1 MSKPTILSV
10 LAHPDDES
18 FGMGGTLALYA
29 KRGVSVH
36 LICATRGEVGE
47 VDTDYLEGFQSIA
60 ERRESELR
68 CAAGI
73 LGLSGV
79 HFLNYRDSGMPGS
92 PDNQH
97 PRALFAAPV
106 DVVASQVT
114 GYIRQLKPQVV
125 LTFDPIGG
133 YRHPDHIAIHQATVR
148 AFELAG
154 DATFSTN
161 GLPPYQP
168 QKLYYHTF
176 PRGYMKLLV
185 RLMPLFGKDPR
196 KWGRN
201 EDIDLLALASEDFP
215 VHAVINY
222 REVGE
227 LKTEASACHASQ
239 GGAGLSRGLS
249 SWLVRLRGNKDNFMR
264 AYPPPRRGR
273 REKDLFEGINHT
285 SWTTHG

>member
-1 MSKPTILSV
+1 V
-10 LAHPDDES
+10 DEV
-18 FGMGGTLALYA
+18 AA
-29 KRGVSVH
+29 
-36 LICATRGEVGE
+36 
-47 VDTDYLEGFQSIA
+47 QIA
-60 ERRESELR
+60 
-68 CAAGI
+68 
-73 LGLSGV
+73 
-79 HFLNYRDSGMPGS
+79 
-92 PDNQH
+92 
-97 PRALFAAPV
+97 
-106 DVVASQVT
+106 

-148 AFELAG
+148 AFDLAG
-154 DATFSTN
+154 EATFSPN

-185 RLMPLFGKDPR
+185 RLMPLFGKNPR

-222 REVGE
+222 KDVGK
-227 LKTEASACHASQ
+227 LKVEASACHASQ

-249 SWLVRLRGNKDNFMR
+249 SWLMRLRAEKDNFMR
-264 AYPPPRRGR
+264 AYPAPKRGQ

-285 SWTTHG
+285 I